1 MSSCTN
7 SGAAHSSVTAS
18 PIRRIEVLAIFVL
31 AGFAVAVAFHSVLGY
46 LGFRFP
52 WDTFLFTPDDRFND
66 WHNSVTA
73 AKALNPYAANGPALS
88 TYFPVSY
95 LLFQVGAPLSRT
107 GSLLIYLGIS
117 IGLLVVAIAM
127 ALRCQGAAI
136 GLSLRQRFLVF
147 WPLLFALL
155 FSYPA
160 IYALDRGN
168 VDVWIASLC
177 LIYVATSRTRFETI
191 GFAAL
196 AVAIGMKGYPIAF
209 LLLAVADRKYLAAF
223 VCAAIAGLMSLLLLA
238 VMWDGFSIN
247 LQGLQTNLQWYYR
260 IYVLGPGS
268 LFASADPYNGIR
280 SLTLIFLSAWQQY
293 IAPLTPAPDIL
304 KLSEAILRVYSLLS
318 LAFAVT
324 CSIFVLAV
332 PAQRW
337 RRVMAVCLLILVFPN
352 VANDYKLTL
361 IFSGVVALLM
371 EPERLDRGGR
381 IALTLL
387 CLLLIPKSYFFA
399 YGIGLTNLIN
409 PFLLIA
415 MSLCVLADRSAWRR
429 GMRLLRFRA
438 IWHAALLGKDTWLLR
453 ALTSGRPA
461 GFLRRDHKSMH
472 LG

>member
-1 MSSCTN
+1 MSTCTN
-7 SGAAHSSVTAS
+7 SGAALSSITDS
-18 PIRRIEVLAIFVL
+18 PIRRVEVLAVFVL
-31 AGFAVAVAFHSVLGY
+31 AGFAVAVAYHSIMAY

-66 WHNSVTA
+66 WHNSVLA
-73 AKALNPYAANGPALS
+73 AKTLNPYTANGPALS
-88 TYFPVSY
+88 TYLPLSY
-95 LLFQVGAPLSRT
+95 LLFQIGAPLSRT
-107 GSLLIYLGIS
+107 GSLLVYLGIS

-136 GLSLRQRFLVF
+136 GLSHRQRFLAF

-160 IYALDRGN
+160 LFALDRGN
-168 VDVWIASLC
+168 VDIWIASLC
-177 LIYVATSRTRFETI
+177 LFYVATLRTRYETI

-223 VCAAIAGLMSLLLLA
+223 LCAVVTGLMSLLILA

-260 IYVLGPGS
+260 IYVVGPGS
-268 LFASADPYNGIR
+268 LFGSADPYNGIR
-280 SLTLIFLSAWQQY
+280 SLTLIILSAWHQY
-293 IAPLTPAPDIL
+293 IAPLTSPPDIL
-304 KLSEAILRVYSLLS
+304 TLSTAILRVYSLFS
-318 LAFAVT
+318 FAFAVI
-324 CSIFVLAV
+324 CSVFVLAV

-352 VANDYKLTL
+352 VSNDYKLTL

-381 IALTLL
+381 IALVLL
-387 CLLLIPKSYFFA
+387 CLLLIPKSYLFA

-409 PFLLIA
+409 PLLLIA
-415 MSLCVLADRSAWRR
+415 MSLCVLVDRPAWRR
-429 GMRLLRFRA
+429 GLRLLRFRA
-438 IWHAALLGKDTWLLR
+438 IWHASALGSDTWLLR
-453 ALTSGRPA
+453 AMTSGRRA
-461 GFLRRDHKSMH
+461 GFLRRDHRSMH